1 MFDDMFSHIDS
12 VEYMSMTDRR
22 MNRTVTAHKYSDAW

>member
-1 MFDDMFSHIDS
+1 
-12 VEYMSMTDRR
+12 MSMTDRR